1 MGHRAMS
8 GTAPAWLAGRRAL
21 VVGGFGGVAETLSR
35 HGASVAGGD
44 PGAVDVP
51 AIADAFAW
59 AEARV
64 GGGIDILVHGGTQA
78 AQVAPENVSLDTWR
92 ASFSADIDGRFLYAA
107 EFARRR
113 LAAGR
118 AGAILL
124 LMPAPGIGPGRAAA
138 LTAQG
143 ALDNLVKSL
152 AVEWAR
158 DGIRVN
164 AIAASAAQGHLA
176 AYLVSDYAAYVT
188 GCVMGVDET

>member
-1 MGHRAMS
+1 MS
-8 GTAPAWLAGRRAL
+8 GAVPAWLAGRRAL
-21 VVGGFGGVAETLSR
+21 VVGGSGAVAQSLSTFGAV
-35 HGASVAGGD
+35 VVGGD
-44 PGAVDVP
+44 PGAVDAAAV
-51 AIADAFAW
+51 AAAFAL

-64 GGGIDILVHGGTQA
+64 EGGIDILVHGGTQA
-78 AQVAPENVSLDTWR
+78 GQAAAETVSLDAWR

-113 LAAGR
+113 LEAGR
-118 AGAILL
+118 PGAILL
-124 LMPAPGIGPGRAAA
+124 LMPAFRAGPGLAAA
-138 LTAQG
+138 ATAHG

-164 AIAASAAQGHLA
+164 AIAASATQGNLA

>member
-1 MGHRAMS
+1 MIGAM
-8 GTAPAWLAGRRAL
+8 PAWLAGRRAL
-21 VVGGFGGVAETLSR
+21 VVGASAEIAESLSR
-35 HGASVAGGD
+35 YGAVVAGGD
-44 PGAVDVP
+44 PGAVDAP
-51 AIADAFAW
+51 AIADAFAL

-64 GGGIDILVHGGTQA
+64 EGGIDILVHGGAKA
-78 AQVAPENVSLDTWR
+78 AQVAPETVTLENWR

-113 LAAGR
+113 LAAKLP
-118 AGAILL
+118 GAILL
-124 LMPAPGIGPGRAAA
+124 LMPDPAIRVGRAAA
-138 LTAQG
+138 ITAHG